1 MTLRRS
7 LMIVGVVAS
16 VVAVGLL
23 VHRGWKQMQC
33 ERLRQACRA
42 ARVLGN
48 WVELER
54 LATAWSDLD
63 SRAGDPILYA
73 AEAAVGRQALDRAA
87 EYLGRIP
94 DDDPRAVEALLQRVD
109 MLFGDLARPFAAAET
124 CQRILALA
132 PSCGPAHRRLIFFY
146 AVTLQRTRVAE
157 QARRAIAAGGDI
169 PETYV
174 YLVGSDWLTLSN
186 TTSVTTRWL
195 EHHPDE
201 ELFLVAAARGDVA
214 TRGLDGSIE
223 NAGGSDTQAEAED
236 GSVRSTSHD
245 QRLRALLERFPTNP
259 ELLAYFLQT
268 ASTEGDVDEV
278 TSLLARVPAACGDDN
293 RFWRF
298 KGWMHAARGEAEEAQ
313 DAYGRAL
320 ELNAFDFGSRHQLA
334 EVLRTLGRTDAAAP
348 EAALAAEGRALRRA
362 ILEQPDIASVPP
374 AVLARVQRFIR
385 GSGEDQV
392 ADRLSARMGDAAPT
406 HPGVRAGPDG
416 RLERRLLSLLTESRP
431 ATWHTVNLTAHI
443 VDGEIWVRDAGMA
456 GAACVWGLPVVTS
469 DRAP

>member
-7 LMIVGVVAS
+7 LMIAGLVAS
-16 VVAVGLL
+16 VVAAGLL

-73 AEAAVGRQALDRAA
+73 AEAAVGRQAIDRAA
-87 EYLGRIP
+87 EYLGHIP

-109 MLFGDLARPFAAAET
+109 MLFGDCARPFAAAET
-124 CQRILALA
+124 CETILALA

-186 TTSVTTRWL
+186 TTRVTTRWL
-195 EHHPDE
+195 EHHPEE
-201 ELFLVAAARGDVA
+201 ELFVVAAARGDVA
-214 TRGLDGSIE
+214 TRGLDGSIDD
-223 NAGGSDTQAEAED
+223 GGEGGEDGEESDTED
-236 GSVRSTSHD
+236 GSVRSTLHD
-245 QRLRALLERFPTNP
+245 QRLRALLERFPRNP

-268 ASTEGDVDEV
+268 ASTEGDIDEV
-278 TSLLARVPAACGDDN
+278 TSLLARVPASCGDDN

-298 KGWMHAARGEAEEAQ
+298 KGWLHAARGEAEEAQ
-313 DAYGRAL
+313 AAYGRAL
-320 ELNAFDFGSRHQLA
+320 ELNPFDFGSRHQLA
-334 EVLRTLGRTDAAAP
+334 EVLRTLGQTDSAAP

-385 GSGEDQV
+385 GSGADRV
-392 ADRLSARMGDAAPT
+392 ADRLSARLGDAAHAQPRL
-406 HPGVRAGPDG
+406 PASLGG
-416 RLERRLLSLLTESRP
+416 RP
-431 ATWHTVNLTAHI
+431 
-443 VDGEIWVRDAGMA
+443 
-456 GAACVWGLPVVTS
+456 
-469 DRAP
+469 